1 MKYIVYQTKNIING
15 KIYIGVHQTENPE
28 IFDGYLG
35 CGAYIN
41 KPSSYNNTNYHLH
54 NAILKYGV
62 SNFERSILKIFDTP
76 EEAFKLESELV
87 TDEFVKR
94 TDTYNMTVGGYI
106 PPLHNKIIYQ
116 FDTNGNLIKE
126 WKSIINITTYFK
138 CNKDRINMCIKDKR
152 SFKNSYWSENKKID
166 IKQYRMSSR
175 EIVFQYNSNGILLNS
190 FANATEASQSLN
202 IDRKTIIGS
211 ICDKHKCFGYYFLHS
226 DDNINNI
233 ISDINKRKLNNQ
245 VIVYR
250 YLVSGKFDR
259 EYESLSE
266 AARQNKTS
274 TGNIIRAIKNNSN
287 CAGYKWSYIK
297 NNVIL

>member
-1 MKYIVYQTKNIING
+1 
-15 KIYIGVHQTENPE
+15 
-28 IFDGYLG
+28 
-35 CGAYIN
+35 
-41 KPSSYNNTNYHLH
+41 
-54 NAILKYGV
+54 
-62 SNFERSILKIFDTP
+62 
-76 EEAFKLESELV
+76 
-87 TDEFVKR
+87 
-94 TDTYNMTVGGYI
+94 
-106 PPLHNKIIYQ
+106 
-116 FDTNGNLIKE
+116 
-126 WKSIINITTYFK
+126 
-138 CNKDRINMCIKDKR
+138 
-152 SFKNSYWSENKKID
+152 
-166 IKQYRMSSR
+166 
-175 EIVFQYNSNGILLNS
+175 
-190 FANATEASQSLN
+190 LN